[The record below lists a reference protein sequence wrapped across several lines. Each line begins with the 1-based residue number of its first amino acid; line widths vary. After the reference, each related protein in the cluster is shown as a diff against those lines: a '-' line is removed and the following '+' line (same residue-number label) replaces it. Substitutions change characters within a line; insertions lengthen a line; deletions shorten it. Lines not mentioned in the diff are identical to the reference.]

1 MTALA
6 TKLVFPGPY
15 QIEFQQQSLQEID
28 SNQVI
33 VATDYSLISPGTELA
48 LYTGTHTGLANP
60 NNSWAKYPF
69 SPGYAIAGTVT
80 AIGAEVT
87 DVELGQKVFG
97 IGSHASHNVFT
108 MDKEE
113 NRSLFPLH
121 PNQDM
126 AHASFA
132 RLAAISATSL
142 MKAKIQHGETVIV
155 LGMGLIGQLAA
166 QLYTLHGAR
175 VIGVDPVPQRL
186 EIARASGIAHTLS
199 SDNLSLTMEKIR
211 EIRGYTGAE
220 LVIEAT
226 GIPDM
231 VNSALE
237 LVKPMGT
244 VVLLGS
250 PRGTATIK
258 TYDHIHVKGVSL
270 VGAHEG
276 LQTTNGQSMRS
287 RYIRYALDMIHT
299 GKLCVAPL
307 LTHTVEALQAGSCY
321 EQLLNDKER
330 SMGMLLDWRQFH
342 KGDH

>member
-1 MTALA
+1 MTIA

-15 QIEFQQQSLQEID
+15 QIEFQQETLQEIG
-28 SNQVI
+28 SKQVT
-33 VATDYSLISPGTELA
+33 VATEYSLISPGTELA

-60 NNSWAKYPF
+60 HNRWAKYPF

-80 AIGAEVT
+80 AIGGEVT
-87 DVELGQKVFG
+87 DIQLGQKVFG
-97 IGSHASHNVFT
+97 IGSHACHNVFT
-108 MDKEE
+108 MDTEE
-113 NRSLFPLH
+113 NRTLFPLL
-121 PNQDM
+121 PDQDM
-126 AHASFA
+126 AYATFA

-142 MKAKIQHGETVIV
+142 MQAKVQHGETVIV

-166 QLYTLHGAR
+166 QLYAIHGAR
-175 VIGVDPVPQRL
+175 VIGVDPVPRRL
-186 EIARASGIAHTLS
+186 EIARASGIPHTLV
-199 SDNLSLTMEKIR
+199 SDNLGLTMEKLK
-211 EIRGYTGAE
+211 EVRGYTGAE

-237 LVKPMGT
+237 LVKPMGR

-250 PRGTATIK
+250 PRGSATIK
-258 TYDHIHVKGVSL
+258 TYEHIHVKGVSL

-287 RYIRYALDMIHT
+287 KYIRYALDMFHT
-299 GKLCVAPL
+299 GKLCVSPL
-307 LTHTVEALQAGSCY
+307 LTHVVEASQAGSCY

-330 SMGMLLDWRQFH
+330 SMGMLLDWRKFH
-342 KGDH
+342 KGE